1 MKNINKFFIFIKNL
15 PFFHF
20 FFCASSI
27 NKLVIFWT
35 LSSLFY
41 LINYCLFDSY
51 EFFSKRPRQKGKIL
65 PNLLFTISRQ
75 ISRFVKILY
84 IKDPLNQT
92 EWTED
97 IMDRV
102 CKRQSNRGT
111 EDVMMRIIKTE
122 WHKNIRDRTVGWL
135 SSKKLNIK
143 KPSKNMNDKYCQ
155 VRKIL

>member
-1 MKNINKFFIFIKNL
+1 MKNINKFSLFITNL

-20 FFCASSI
+20 FSCASSI
-27 NKLVIFWT
+27 NKIVIFQIS
-35 LSSLFY
+35 SSLFY
-41 LINYCLFDSY
+41 LINNCVFDSY
-51 EFFSKRPRQKGKIL
+51 ELISKRSRQKGKIS

-75 ISRFVKILY
+75 ISKFVKILY

-143 KPSKNMNDKYCQ
+143 SPLKFWMISIAK
-155 VRKIL
+155 

>member
-1 MKNINKFFIFIKNL
+1 MKNINKFSLFITIL

-20 FFCASSI
+20 FFSAPYT
-27 NKLVIFWT
+27 NKLMILWI

-41 LINYCLFDSY
+41 LINYCIFDSY
-51 EFFSKRPRQKGKIL
+51 EFFSKRSRQKGKIL

-75 ISRFVKILY
+75 ISKFVKILY
-84 IKDPLNQT
+84 IKDPLNQI

-111 EDVMMRIIKTE
+111 EAIMTE
-122 WHKNIRDRTVGWL
+122 WTEVKMTDRMMQ
-135 SSKKLNIK
+135 
-143 KPSKNMNDKYCQ
+143 KP
-155 VRKIL
+155 

>member
-1 MKNINKFFIFIKNL
+1 MKNINKFSLFITNL
-15 PFFHF
+15 SFFHF

-27 NKLVIFWT
+27 NKLVIFWI
-35 LSSLFY
+35 LYSLFY
-41 LINYCLFDSY
+41 LINYCIFDSY
-51 EFFSKRPRQKGKIL
+51 EFFSKRSRQKGKIS

-75 ISRFVKILY
+75 ISKFVKILY
-84 IKDPLNQT
+84 IKDLLNQT

-111 EDVMMRIIKTE
+111 EDIMMRIIKTE

-143 KPSKNMNDKYCQ
+143 SPL
-155 VRKIL
+155 KIWMISIAK

>member
-1 MKNINKFFIFIKNL
+1 MKNINKFSLFVTNL

-20 FFCASSI
+20 FSFASSI
-27 NKLVIFWT
+27 NKLVISWI

-41 LINYCLFDSY
+41 LINYCIFDSY
-51 EFFSKRPRQKGKIL
+51 KFFSKRSRQKGKIL

-75 ISRFVKILY
+75 NSKFVKILY

-111 EDVMMRIIKTE
+111 EDVMMRIIRMIKTE
-122 WHKNIRDRTVGWL
+122 WHKNIRDKTVGWA
-135 SSKKLNIK
+135 
-143 KPSKNMNDKYCQ
+143 Q
-155 VRKIL
+155 

>member
-1 MKNINKFFIFIKNL
+1 MKNINKFSLFIMIL

-20 FFCASSI
+20 FSCASFI
-27 NKLVIFWT
+27 NNLVIFWT

-41 LINYCLFDSY
+41 LINNCVFDSY
-51 EFFSKRPRQKGKIL
+51 EFFSKRSRQKGKIS

-75 ISRFVKILY
+75 ISKFVKILY

-111 EDVMMRIIKTE
+111 EDIMMRIIKTE

-143 KPSKNMNDKYCQ
+143 SPL
-155 VRKIL
+155 KIWMISIAK

>member
-1 MKNINKFFIFIKNL
+1 MKNINKFFIFITHL

-27 NKLVIFWT
+27 NKLVISWI
-35 LSSLFY
+35 LSSFFY
-41 LINYCLFDSY
+41 LINNCVFDSY
-51 EFFSKRPRQKGKIL
+51 ELISKRSRQKGKIL

-111 EDVMMRIIKTE
+111 EDIMMRIIKTE
-122 WHKNIRDRTVGWL
+122 WHKNIRDRTVGWI

-143 KPSKNMNDKYCQ
+143 SPLKFWMISIAK
-155 VRKIL
+155 

>member
-1 MKNINKFFIFIKNL
+1 MKNINKSSIFITNL

-20 FFCASSI
+20 FSCASSI
-27 NKLVIFWT
+27 NKLVIFWI

-41 LINYCLFDSY
+41 LINYCIFDSY
-51 EFFSKRPRQKGKIL
+51 GFFSKRSRQKGKIL

-111 EDVMMRIIKTE
+111 ENVMMRIIRMIKTE
-122 WHKNIRDRTVGWL
+122 WHKNIRDRRVGWA
-135 SSKKLNIK
+135 
-143 KPSKNMNDKYCQ
+143 Q
-155 VRKIL
+155 